1 MISIK
6 LSYVIMIIIVG
17 LQKIEWQNGG
27 SNGSQT
33 TSNGASGKPHATKPF
48 RMGSTTKPPHYC
60 LMENYGG

>member
-1 MISIK
+1 
-6 LSYVIMIIIVG
+6 MIIIVG